1 MTKQINVN
9 RLIGAYRKRAGNY
22 GRSAR
27 EQQMLNKV
35 YANVDHAEGPAVNP
49 IATTL
54 TPQVGNPGFVAQFDL
69 KITPKFYTVAGGV
82 YTGITAAALFAAQPT
97 LATQFPAFIFGN
109 MDRQGGYAL
118 LRQQFPVQVW
128 AYGTPFIYG
137 ADSGAGTIFGDIDAT
152 VTASLAIGD
161 LVIPFTAVLGGVNYA
176 ALIIVNCV
184 QSAYG
189 SMLAALSSD
198 LFRMNMVRYNVPSN
212 AAADLAQYVQNIIIL
227 KQSIFGKFDQDKI
240 SPNSFKV
247 PEQQQ
252 DNIIDVPI
260 KQDFNKQV
268 ALATYINYNVSYVL
282 WNVFVSSVNRLQ

>member
-1 MTKQINVN
+1 MKGLSSVFGSRQRNPRYSRN
-9 RLIGAYRKRAGNY
+9 AN
-22 GRSAR
+22 
-27 EQQMLNKV
+27 EQRMLNKV
-35 YANVDHAEGPAVNP
+35 YANVDHADAPIVNP
-49 IATTL
+49 IATSL
-54 TPQVGNPGFVAQFDL
+54 APQVGNPGFVAQFDL
-69 KITPKFYTVAGGV
+69 KVTPKFYTVSGGGV
-82 YTGITAAALFAAQPT
+82 YTSITAAQLLAAQPT

-109 MDRQGGYAL
+109 MDKAGGFAL

-137 ADSGAGTIFGDIDAT
+137 ADSGAGTSFGVLDA
-152 VTASLAIGD
+152 VAIAGLNIGD
-161 LVIPFTAVLGGVNYA
+161 LVIPFTSVLGGVNYA
-176 ALIIVNCV
+176 AFVVVNCV

-189 SMLAALSSD
+189 SMVDALSSD
-198 LFRMNMVRYNVPSN
+198 LFRMNMIRYNVPS
-212 AAADLAQYVQNIIIL
+212 AAATDLAQYVQNIIIL

-268 ALATYINYNVSYVL
+268 ALATYINYNVSYVT
-282 WNVFVSSVNRLQ
+282 WNVFVSSVNRLS

>member
-1 MTKQINVN
+1 MTRSNVN
-9 RLIGAYRKRAGNY
+9 RLIGAYPKRVGNY
-22 GRSAR
+22 GRTAR
-27 EQQMLNKV
+27 ERQMLDNV
-35 YANVDHAEGPAVNP
+35 YANVDHAEGPPVNP

-69 KITPKFYTVAGGV
+69 KIQPKFFTVAVGV
-82 YTGITAAALFAAQPT
+82 YTNITAAALLAAQPT
-97 LATQFPAFIFGN
+97 LAVQLPAFIFGN
-109 MDRQGGYAL
+109 MDKAGGFAL
-118 LRQQFPVQVW
+118 LRQQFPVTGW
-128 AYGTPFIYG
+128 TYGTPFIYG
-137 ADSGAGTIFGDIDAT
+137 ADSGAGTLFGVVDAN
-152 VTASLAIGD
+152 VAAFLNIGD

-176 ALIIVNCV
+176 AFIIVDCV

-189 SMLAALSSD
+189 SMVDALSSD
-198 LFRMNMVRYNVPSN
+198 VFRMNMVRYNVPSN
-212 AAADLAQYVQNIIIL
+212 GATDLAQYVQNIIIL

>member
-1 MTKQINVN
+1 MGQIVRFGN
-9 RLIGAYRKRAGNY
+9 RRPSRTAN
-22 GRSAR
+22 
-27 EQQMLNKV
+27 EQRMLNNV
-35 YANVDHAEGPAVNP
+35 YRNVDHAEGGAQIVNP
-49 IATTL
+49 IATSL

-69 KITPKFYTVAGGV
+69 QVTPKFFTVSGGGAYTN
-82 YTGITAAALFAAQPT
+82 ITPAALLAAQPT
-97 LATQFPAFIFGN
+97 LATKFPAFLFGN
-109 MDRQGGYAL
+109 MDKAGGFAL
-118 LRQQFPVQVW
+118 LRQQFPVAVW

-137 ADSGAGTIFGDIDAT
+137 ADSGAGTSFGVLDAT
-152 VTASLAIGD
+152 VVAFLTIGD

-176 ALIIVNCV
+176 CFMIINCV

-189 SMLAALSSD
+189 SMVDALSSD

-212 AAADLAQYVQNIIIL
+212 GATDLAQYIQNIIIL

-268 ALATYINYNVSYVL
+268 ALATYVNYNTSFT
-282 WNVFVSSVNRLQ
+282 WNVFVNSVNRLQ